1 MSFDVIVKAITSGFS
16 NFSFWDFADIAI
28 ITVLLYQLI
37 SLTKETRAYQ
47 VLKGIGMLFLASAAS
62 QLLGLTT
69 LRWLLDSVITSG
81 IVVIVILFQPELRR
95 ALEQLGR
102 GRIFEGNLL
111 NPITPESGMIISEM
125 SRAILNMS
133 KKRIGALIVVEQRTG
148 LGDIIATGTRVDGLI
163 SCALLENIF
172 EPNTPLHDGAVIVR
186 DGRIAS
192 AGCFLPLTDDIT
204 LSRDLGTR
212 HRAALGISAVSDS
225 VTIVISEETGII
237 SFARDGKLVRYV
249 DSKALLGLLES
260 LFLKEKEN
268 FAWLKRRKK
277 NEKTK

>member
-249 DSKALLGLLES
+249 DSKALLDLLQS

-268 FAWLKRRKK
+268 LAWLKRRKK

>member
-1 MSFDVIVKAITSGFS
+1 
-16 NFSFWDFADIAI
+16 
-28 ITVLLYQLI
+28 
-37 SLTKETRAYQ
+37 
-47 VLKGIGMLFLASAAS
+47 
-62 QLLGLTT
+62 LGLTT

-81 IVVIVILFQPELRR
+81 IVVVVILFQPELRK

-102 GRIFEGNLL
+102 GRIFEGNLI
-111 NPITPESGMIISEM
+111 NPITPESSVIVSEM

-133 KKRIGALIVVEQRTG
+133 KKRIGALIVMEQRTG
-148 LGDIIATGTRVDGLI
+148 LGDIIATGTQVDGLI

-249 DSKALLGLLES
+249 DSKALLDLLQS

-268 FAWLKRRKK
+268 LAWLKRRKK

>member
-16 NFSFWDFADIAI
+16 NLSFWDLADIGI
-28 ITVLLYQLI
+28 ITVLLYKLI

-111 NPITPESGMIISEM
+111 SPITPESNMIVSEL

-133 KKRIGALIVVEQRTG
+133 KKRIGALIVMEQKTG
-148 LGDIIATGTRVDGLI
+148 LGDIIATGTRIDGLI

-172 EPNTPLHDGAVIVR
+172 EPNTPLHDGAVIIR
-186 DGRIAS
+186 DGRVVS
-192 AGCFLPLTDDIT
+192 AGCFLPLSDDIA

-225 VTIVISEETGII
+225 VTVVISEETGII

-249 DSKALLGLLES
+249 DSKALRDLLDN

-268 FAWLKRRKK
+268 LAWLKRRRK
-277 NEKTK
+277 NEKAK